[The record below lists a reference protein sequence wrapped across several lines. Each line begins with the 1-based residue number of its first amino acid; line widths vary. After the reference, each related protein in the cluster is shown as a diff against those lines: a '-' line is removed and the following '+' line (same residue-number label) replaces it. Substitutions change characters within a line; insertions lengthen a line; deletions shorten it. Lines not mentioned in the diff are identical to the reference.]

1 MANSYFIEKAKNKI
15 AREFIK
21 DDEIVQAIDSHFVK
35 TREGLLDTHIFTYH
49 QNPNTIHEVKTFITI
64 QVHIP
69 EGFTR
74 NHSNNTFVNPRIEI
88 WIISHFEHMKVKNV
102 PKVTANRND
111 YLSRLID
118 VKLNGR
124 SDFGIGKL
132 TLKSN
137 VESSYQQDYLYR
149 TMIFECMDVNDSL
162 CDDE

>member
-1 MANSYFIEKAKNKI
+1 MANSSFIGKAKNII

-21 DDEIVQAIDSHFVK
+21 DQEIVAGIDSHLIK
-35 TREGLLDTHIFTYH
+35 KNEELLNTHIFTYH

-74 NHSNNTFVNPRIEI
+74 NGSQNVFVNPRIEI
-88 WIISHFEHMKVKNV
+88 WIISHFEHMKVKNI
-102 PKVTANRND
+102 PKVIENRND

-118 VKLNGR
+118 EKLNGR

-132 TLKSN
+132 VLKSN
-137 VESSYQQDYLYR
+137 TESSYQQDYLYR
-149 TMIFECMDVNDSL
+149 VMIFECRDVNDSL
-162 CDDE
+162 CEDE